1 MFLTSELHLEWRGQ
15 SISDATCHVSLSL
28 SSKLAIKAIM
38 FPLWTTQYPRDVC
51 MYIFGILYQ
60 INTYCYLQCHGAIF
74 KSNSKINQAEKNI
87 LIYIP
92 ALPALFQPRRNFF
105 MQLHIEFNEGSTTFW
120 LLILPINLKAFKHH
134 VFSSSC
140 NGTQHEM
147 LVQPLLC
154 YNNLITSSH
163 STPKIWQAPVP
174 LSSVRVIFLWPLV
187 VLIL

>member
-1 MFLTSELHLEWRGQ
+1 
-15 SISDATCHVSLSL
+15 
-28 SSKLAIKAIM
+28 M

-105 MQLHIEFNEGSTTFW
+105 MQLHIEFDEGSTTFW

>member
-1 MFLTSELHLEWRGQ
+1 MEGPIDFRCDLSCFPVTLIITGHKSNHVPIVNDA
-15 SISDATCHVSLSL
+15 IS
-28 SSKLAIKAIM
+28 K
-38 FPLWTTQYPRDVC
+38 RC
-51 MYIFGILYQ
+51 MYVHIYNLPVVIYLVYY
-60 INTYCYLQCHGAIF
+60 TYCYLQCHGAIF

-120 LLILPINLKAFKHH
+120 LLILPINLKAFKQH

-163 STPKIWQAPVP
+163 STPKI
-174 LSSVRVIFLWPLV
+174 
-187 VLIL
+187 

>member
-1 MFLTSELHLEWRGQ
+1 MEGPIDFRCDLSCFPVTLIITGHKSNHVPIVNDA
-15 SISDATCHVSLSL
+15 IS
-28 SSKLAIKAIM
+28 K
-38 FPLWTTQYPRDVC
+38 RC
-51 MYIFGILYQ
+51 MYVHSSYLFGILYQ
-60 INTYCYLQCHGAIF
+60 INTYCYLQYHGAIF

-92 ALPALFQPRRNFF
+92 ALSALFQPRRNFF

-163 STPKIWQAPVP
+163 STPKI
-174 LSSVRVIFLWPLV
+174 
-187 VLIL
+187 